1 MKALAAETG
10 SFKQGLRDGVPIC
23 LGYFSVSFAFGIAV
37 VGAGYPPWIAVLIS
51 ASNLTSAGQ
60 LAGLTVLSAGGGW
73 IEMAMT
79 QLVIN
84 LRYALMSFSLTQK
97 LSGKFRTI
105 DRLLAS
111 YVVTDEIFA
120 VAISQ
125 PGEVSRRYLFGLALT
140 PFWGWTLGT
149 LTGAVAG
156 GILPASVVSALGI
169 AIYGMFIAIVVPQA
183 QKFDNVRRVVLI
195 AILIS
200 CGLHF
205 VPWVRSLSE
214 GFCIIVSAVFA
225 SLAGA
230 WLWPVDAD
238 AMAGKEQG

>member
-1 MKALAAETG
+1 MKACAAAPGTFG
-10 SFKQGLRDGVPIC
+10 QGLRDGVPIC

-37 VGAGYPPWIAVLIS
+37 VGAGYPAWIAVLIS

-60 LAGLTVLSAGGGW
+60 LAGLTVMAAGGGW

-97 LSGKFRTI
+97 LSGRFRTI

-111 YVVTDEIFA
+111 FVVTDEIFA
-120 VAISQ
+120 VAVSQ

-169 AIYGMFIAIVVPQA
+169 AIYGMFIAIVVPAA
-183 QKFDNVRRVVLI
+183 QKYANVRRVVLI
-195 AILIS
+195 AILVS

-205 VPWVRSLSE
+205 APVLQSLSG

-225 SLAGA
+225 SLVGA
-230 WLWPVDAD
+230 WLWPVDPD
-238 AMAGKEQG
+238 APDGKERV

>member
-1 MKALAAETG
+1 MRTSTDKPG
-10 SFKQGLRDGVPIC
+10 SFGKGLRDGIPIC

-37 VGAGYPPWIAVLIS
+37 VSAGYPAWIAVLIS

-60 LAGLTVLSAGGGW
+60 LAGLTVLASGGGW

-97 LSGKFRTI
+97 LSGKFRTV

-120 VAISQ
+120 VAVSQ

-149 LTGAVAG
+149 LTGAAAG

-183 QKFDNVRRVVLI
+183 QQYANVRKVVLL
-195 AILIS
+195 AILAS
-200 CGLHF
+200 CVLHF
-205 VPWVRSLSE
+205 VPLLASLSD
-214 GFCIIVSAVFA
+214 GFCIIMSAVAA

-230 WLWPVDAD
+230 WLWPVAP
-238 AMAGKEQG
+238 AQLAGKEQP